1 VSISIFS
8 AAAIRLWCPHS
19 PPGDPHSIEFWQ
31 AYRVA
36 LGDNA
41 EPMGRTFND
50 LIAAYKIAPEF
61 TNRAQATRDDYALS
75 QHHQGGLG
83 PPSGERREA
92 EECLEAAGCLGGNA
106 GCREPPAVGRQDP
119 DQLGHPARIL

>member
-1 VSISIFS
+1 
-8 AAAIRLWCPHS
+8 
-19 PPGDPHSIEFWQ
+19 
-31 AYRVA
+31 
-36 LGDNA
+36 
-41 EPMGRTFND
+41 MGRTFND